1 VPLVSVCIPTY
12 NGEKYIL
19 EALDSLKF
27 QTFNDFDVLIS
38 DDGSSDNTLNLVH
51 NFFRRTNLEY
61 KVLTKDMANSNIA
74 VNCNKLVENTS
85 SKYIKFLFQDDVLEP
100 QNLEKLVQTA
110 EKDTK
115 LGLIFSKRSL
125 SLVDKNKSVCLDI
138 YNGCKDLHLNWS
150 HIRDIQPG
158 IDLLNDKKLFSS
170 PINKIGEP
178 SNTLILKEAFES
190 VGGFD
195 PQLKQLIDVDLW
207 FKLLARYNVAFVDE
221 ELSVFR
227 IHYNQQSVK
236 NIQNNRIQEEILYIL
251 KKTILSDTFSKLNFS
266 SKQYILN
273 HTLSVKSNNYKI
285 KVNRIIRNIIRRYYD
300 KIYIKDNLNN
310 ELAELKESLKN
321 ILSENVYL
329 KDKLHFV
336 RNTFSWKI
344 RKYFVKKYLYL
355 GNKCKFIKE
364 NNPFLKS
371 SSINISF
378 NNQRDVK
385 YSLIIPVYNQEE
397 LTLNCLNSIYQNTS
411 SEISYEVIVIN
422 DFSSKPLESI
432 KNIPGLRIIDNKEN
446 IGYLKSCNKASDI
459 ANGDFIVFLNNDT
472 TVCEKWLHWIDYTF
486 ENIANVG
493 AVGSKLIYPNG
504 VLQEAGGIIW
514 NDATGCNYGRGEDPL
529 DSKYNFARIVDY
541 CSAACLALRKDLFH
555 SLNKFSENYAPAY
568 YEDTDLCFKIAKL
581 QLNVIYQPKCIV
593 IHHEGATCG
602 TSIDSGVKSFQEI
615 NRIKFL
621 RKWTEHLTKKPPV
634 ISCKIKKYQHTINN
648 KKVIVIIDSYLPIY
662 DKESGSQRLY
672 QIIKILLKLEYHI
685 IFLPDNYDLC
695 EPYYTLMQNLGI
707 EVIASENNL
716 NNLKKIISFDG
727 NIIKAIWICRPNL
740 FTKYKK
746 LFENFNGQFIYDSID
761 IHHVRLL
768 REYNLNNKSNKKL
781 FTKYKYYKKIE
792 LISAKLAD
800 KIIAI
805 TPNEFEFF
813 SKINKKTFIIPNI
826 HVKSKDL
833 NPIYETR
840 SNILFIGGFQ
850 HTPNI
855 DAVIYFCKEILPIIW
870 THDPKIS
877 FTILGSNPSRD
888 VLNLANSR
896 IMVTGWVKDCTSYF
910 NSHKVFVCPLR
921 FGAGMKGKIGQSMA
935 YGLPVVSTCIGAEG
949 IGLKHLHDSLITDDV
964 TKFAEYV
971 YKLYTDKLL
980 WCRIHSNSLA
990 TLKRYSP
997 EEISIKIKSLLND

>member
-1 VPLVSVCIPTY
+1 MSLVTVCIPTY
-12 NGEKYIL
+12 NGERYIVD
-19 EALDSLKF
+19 ALNSLKF
-27 QTFNDFDVLIS
+27 QTFIDFDVLVS
-38 DDGSSDNTLNLVH
+38 DDGSSDNTLNLVY
-51 NFFRRTNLEY
+51 NFFRSTNLEH
-61 KVLTKDMANSNIA
+61 KILNNDMPNSNIA
-74 VNCNKLVENTS
+74 ANCNKLVENTS

-138 YNGCKDLHLNWS
+138 YNGCKDLHLNWT

-178 SNTLILKEAFES
+178 SNTLILKDAFEC

-195 PQLKQLIDVDLW
+195 PKLKQLLDVDLW

-236 NIQNNRIQEEILYIL
+236 NIQNNLIQEEIIYIL
-251 KKTILSDTFSKLNFS
+251 KKTILSDIFGTLSFS
-266 SKQYILN
+266 SKQYILS
-273 HTLSVKSNNYKI
+273 HILTVKSNNYKI
-285 KVNRIIRNIIRRYYD
+285 KSNRIIRSIIRRYYD
-300 KIYIKDNLNN
+300 KVYIKDNLNN
-310 ELAELKESLKN
+310 ELVELKESLKN

-329 KDKLHFV
+329 KEKLHFV
-336 RNTFSWKI
+336 RNTISWKI
-344 RKYFVKKYLYL
+344 RKYFVKKYLYIC
-355 GNKCKFIKE
+355 NKYQFIKR
-364 NNPFLKS
+364 NNSFHKS
-371 SSINISF
+371 IVTNISF
-378 NNQRDVK
+378 HNKRVVK

-411 SEISYEVIVIN
+411 SETSYEVIVIN
-422 DFSSKPLESI
+422 DFSSKSLESI
-432 KNIPGLRIIDNKEN
+432 RNIPGLRIIDNKEN

-486 ENIANVG
+486 ENISNVG

-514 NDATGCNYGRGEDPL
+514 NDATGCNYGRGGDPL
-529 DSKYNFARIVDY
+529 DSKYNFVRIVDY

-555 SLNKFSENYAPAY
+555 KLNKFSENYAPAY
-568 YEDTDLCFKIAKL
+568 YEDTDLCFKIANS
-581 QLNVIYQPKCIV
+581 QLNVIYQPKSNV
-593 IHHEGATCG
+593 IHHEGVTCG

-621 RKWTEHLTKKPPV
+621 RKWAEKLTNKPSAN
-634 ISCKIKKYQHTINN
+634 SCNIKKYQHTINN
-648 KKVIVIIDSYLPIY
+648 KRIIVIIDSYLPIY

-685 IFLPDNYDLC
+685 IFVPDNYDLC
-695 EPYYTLMQNLGI
+695 EPYYTLIQNLGI
-707 EVIASENNL
+707 EVIASDNNL
-716 NNLKKIISFDG
+716 NNLKEIIRFDE
-727 NIIKAIWICRPNL
+727 NIIKAFWICRPNL

-746 LFENFNGQFIYDSID
+746 LFENFNGQFIYDTID

-768 REYNLNNKSNKKL
+768 REYNLNKKSNKNL
-781 FTKYKYYKKIE
+781 FEKYKYYKKIE
-792 LISAKLAD
+792 FLSARLAD

-805 TPNEFEFF
+805 TPNEHEFF
-813 SKINKKTFIIPNI
+813 SKINKNTFIVPNI
-826 HVKSKDL
+826 HVTIKDL
-833 NPIYETR
+833 NTSYENR

-850 HTPNI
+850 HSPNI

-877 FTILGSNPSRD
+877 FTILGSNPTSD
-888 VLNLANSR
+888 ILNLANSR
-896 IMVTGWVKDCTSYF
+896 ITVTGWVKDCTSFF

-935 YGLPVVSTCIGAEG
+935 HGLPVVSTSIGAEG
-949 IGLKHLHDSLITDDV
+949 IGLEHFHDSLITDDL

-971 YKLYTDKLL
+971 YKLYTEKLL
-980 WCRIHSNSLA
+980 WCRIHSNSLN

-997 EEISIKIKSLLND
+997 EETSNKIKSLLND